1 MYRTLR
7 RVALLVFVVPH
18 ELGHAVPAHLAGLQ
32 YDVRLQPEWE
42 GDGTP
47 LGQFDAAVDDAV
59 PLWLVRAVAVAPL
72 PLYLGVALVVRE
84 TARPS
89 GLPAVLTA
97 GLCAVWASLSAGDLG
112 IALAPVESRHA
123 GSFVATV
130 PRQTRRVA
138 DLLTLLTTA
147 AAAVILLT

>member
-1 MYRTLR
+1 MSRTLR
-7 RVALLVFVVPH
+7 RIALLVFVLPH
-18 ELGHAVPAHLAGLQ
+18 ELGHAIPAHAAGLQ
-32 YDVRLQPEWE
+32 YEVRLLPDWD

-47 LGQFDAAVDDAV
+47 LGQFDATVDETV
-59 PLWLVRAVAVAPL
+59 PSWLVRTVALAPL

-89 GLPAVLTA
+89 GLPAILAA

-112 IALAPVESRHA
+112 VALAPSESRRA

-130 PRQTRRVA
+130 PPRTRRAA
-138 DLLTLLTTA
+138 DLLAILTTA
-147 AAAVILLT
+147 AAAVILLR